1 MMRSTEGSR
10 LPRVRDPSFRLRRIQ
25 DDTMPCQRTG
35 ATHPLRGH
43 HALADPAS
51 MYHTTD
57 SACSIG
63 ATTPATAIRDAALV
77 EPTAGLAAVL
87 QRYFGFS
94 SLRPLQE
101 QIVADCLAGR
111 DVLVL
116 MPTGGGKSLCYQLP
130 ALVRPGLTVV
140 ISPLIA
146 LMKDQVDFLRGR
158 GIDAAV
164 INSAQPPGQT
174 QRVLEGLER
183 GAYRLLYVAPERLMQ
198 PGFLQLMSRWNVS
211 LLAIDEA
218 HCISDWGHDFRPE
231 YRQLREI
238 RLRFPDIP
246 LMALTATA
254 TDRVRVDIVAQLGL
268 RDPGIYV
275 AGFNRPN
282 LIYRVEPK
290 HAPYQRLITF
300 LGERRGQGGIV
311 YCLTRRAT
319 ERLAERLSADGF
331 KAVPYHAGLE
341 QPVRARHQDMFLR
354 DEVQVVCATIAF
366 GMGVNKANIRFVVHY
381 DLPKNIESYY
391 QETGRAG
398 RDGDPAE
405 CLMLFSQFDVIS
417 HERRIDE
424 KTSAKERDIA
434 RKQLHSLVAFAQSTG
449 CRRHTLLAYFGDRPE
464 SANCGGCDN
473 CLGEAVPDARSCRS
487 SDLPTRSPGP
497 DLRAPAPAPAAAGPR
512 EDRTEDAR
520 RFLACL
526 DDIVSQSRF
535 SVGIMHVADVLFGSV
550 SAKVMR
556 FGHEKL
562 KTYGSGKLNSKP
574 EWTHVGKELV
584 RLGYLR
590 QTQDGLPVLSITDSG
605 RTLLAGQGSVA
616 MPARVQHSSGEHD
629 AALFDRLRRLR
640 TRLAAEQ
647 GAPAFVIFSDAALQ
661 QMSRVYP
668 TTPDAFRQISGVG
681 QRKLS
686 ELGPAFM
693 REIEEHLKSNARA
706 TFGQTEAPPPVRKP
720 LGDSEYDTLRRF
732 RAGQTVGDIARERG
746 VKETTVLGH
755 LSAAA
760 DCGEE
765 LPLDPFVPAESQSEV
780 AAAFEDLGW
789 ANLTGVHER
798 LGGRYDY
805 AALRIYRAQRSGR
818 VAATTA

>member
-1 MMRSTEGSR
+1 
-10 LPRVRDPSFRLRRIQ
+10 
-25 DDTMPCQRTG
+25 
-35 ATHPLRGH
+35 
-43 HALADPAS
+43 
-51 MYHTTD
+51 MYDTTD
-57 SACSIG
+57 SARSVG
-63 ATTPATAIRDAALV
+63 VASAATAIRDADLV
-77 EPTAGLAAVL
+77 EVTADLGGVL

-94 SLRPLQE
+94 SFRPLQE

-111 DVLVL
+111 DVLAL

-140 ISPLIA
+140 VSPLIA

-158 GIDAAV
+158 GIAAAV
-164 INSAQPPGQT
+164 VNSAQAPAQT

-183 GAYRLLYVAPERLMQ
+183 GEYRLLYVAPERLMQ
-198 PGFLQLMSRWNVS
+198 PAFLQRMARWNVS

-238 RLRFPDIP
+238 RSRFPDVP

-254 TDRVRVDIVAQLGL
+254 TDRVREDIVAQLGL
-268 RDPGIYV
+268 RDPGVYV

-282 LIYRVEPK
+282 LTYRVEPK
-290 HAPYQRLITF
+290 RAPYQRLLTF

-311 YCLTRRAT
+311 YCFTRRAT
-319 ERLAERLSADGF
+319 ERLAERLSADDF

-354 DEVQVVCATIAF
+354 DEVHVVCATIAF

-405 CLMLFSQFDVIS
+405 CLMLFSQGDVIS

-424 KTSAKERDIA
+424 KTSPKERDVA
-434 RKQLHSLVAFAQSTG
+434 RKQLHALVDFARSTD
-449 CRRHTLLAYFGDRPE
+449 CRRHALLSYFGDRPE
-464 SANCGGCDN
+464 AANCGGCDN
-473 CLGEAVPDARSCRS
+473 CLGEAAPTSTVGQRPS
-487 SDLPTRSPGP
+487 SDRRSPVPATVGP
-497 DLRAPAPAPAAAGPR
+497 L

-535 SVGIMHVADVLFGSV
+535 SVGITHVADVLFGST

-562 KTYGSGKLNSKP
+562 KTYGSGKLNGKP
-574 EWTHVGKELV
+574 EWAHVGKELV

-590 QTQDGLPVLSITDSG
+590 QTQDGLPVLSIADSG
-605 RTLLAGQGSVA
+605 RTLLAGQGTVA
-616 MPARVQHSSGEHD
+616 MPSRVQHSSGEHD
-629 AALFDRLRRLR
+629 AVLFDRLRRLR
-640 TRLAAEQ
+640 IRLAAEQ
-647 GAPAFVIFSDAALQ
+647 GAPAYVIFTDAALQ
-661 QMSRVYP
+661 QMSRAYP

-681 QRKLS
+681 ERKLS

-693 REIEEHLKSNARA
+693 REIDAHLKSNARA

-732 RAGQTVGDIARERG
+732 RAGQTVDDIARERG
-746 VKETTVLGH
+746 VKQTTVLGH

-765 LPLDPFVPAESQSEV
+765 LPLEAFVPLESQSEV

-818 VAATTA
+818 VAAATV

>member
-1 MMRSTEGSR
+1 MHDTT
-10 LPRVRDPSFRLRRIQ
+10 DPLCSV
-25 DDTMPCQRTG
+25 G
-35 ATHPLRGH
+35 ATP
-43 HALADPAS
+43 PV
-51 MYHTTD
+51 
-57 SACSIG
+57 
-63 ATTPATAIRDAALV
+63 TAIRDAAEATSDL
-77 EPTAGLAAVL
+77 GGVL

-94 SLRPLQE
+94 SYRPLQE

-111 DVLVL
+111 DVLAL

-158 GIDAAV
+158 GIAAAV

-290 HAPYQRLITF
+290 RAPYQRLLTF

-311 YCLTRRAT
+311 YCVTRRAT

-366 GMGVNKANIRFVVHY
+366 GMGVNKANIRFVVHH

-405 CLMLFSQFDVIS
+405 CLMLFSQGDVIS

-434 RKQLHSLVAFAQSTG
+434 RKQLHSLVAFARSTG

-473 CLGEAVPDARSCRS
+473 CLGEAAPDARSCRS
-487 SDLPTRSPGP
+487 SDLPTRSPDTACSDFGP

-535 SVGIMHVADVLFGSV
+535 SVGIMHVTDVLFGSV
-550 SAKVMR
+550 SPKVMR
-556 FGHEKL
+556 FGHENL
-562 KTYGSGKLNSKP
+562 KTYSSGKLNSKP
-574 EWTHVGKELV
+574 EWKHVGKELV

-616 MPARVQHSSGEHD
+616 MSARVQHSSGEHD
-629 AALFDRLRRLR
+629 TALFDRLRRLR

-647 GAPAFVIFSDAALQ
+647 GAPAYVIFTDAALQ
-661 QMSRVYP
+661 QMSRAYP

-693 REIEEHLKSNARA
+693 REIGEHLKSNARA
-706 TFGQTEAPPPVRKP
+706 TFGQTEEPAPVRKP
-720 LGDSEYDTLRRF
+720 LGDSEYETLRRF
-732 RAGQTVGDIARERG
+732 RAGQAVDDIARERG

-765 LPLDPFVPAESQSEV
+765 LPLDAFVPPESQPEV
-780 AAAFEDLGW
+780 GAAFEDLGW

-805 AALRIYRAQRSGR
+805 AALRIYRAQRSAR

>member
-1 MMRSTEGSR
+1 MY
-10 LPRVRDPSFRLRRIQ
+10 D
-25 DDTMPCQRTG
+25 
-35 ATHPLRGH
+35 
-43 HALADPAS
+43 AS
-51 MYHTTD
+51 D
-57 SACSIG
+57 SARSRG
-63 ATTPATAIRDAALV
+63 APAAGAAIRDAALV
-77 EPTAGLAAVL
+77 EPTTDLAGVL

-94 SLRPLQE
+94 SFRPLQE

-111 DVLVL
+111 DVLAL

-140 ISPLIA
+140 VSPLIA

-164 INSAQPPGQT
+164 VNSAQPPAQT

-198 PGFLQLMSRWNVS
+198 PGFLQRMSRWNVS

-238 RLRFPDIP
+238 RSRFPKVP

-254 TDRVRVDIVAQLGL
+254 TDHVREDIVTQLGL

-282 LIYRVEPK
+282 LTYRVEPK
-290 HAPYQRLITF
+290 RAPFQRLLTF
-300 LGERRGQGGIV
+300 LHDRPGQSGIV

-319 ERLAERLSADGF
+319 ETLAEKLSAEGI

-341 QPVRARHQDMFLR
+341 QPVRARHQDLFLR

-366 GMGVNKANIRFVVHY
+366 GMGVNKSNIRFVVHH

-398 RDGDPAE
+398 RDGAPAD
-405 CLMLFSQFDVIS
+405 CLMLYSRSDVVQ

-424 KTSAKERDIA
+424 KTSAREREIS
-434 RKQLHSLVAFAQSTG
+434 RKQLRGLVALAESTE
-449 CRRHTLLAYFGDRPE
+449 CRRRALLSYFGDRLD
-464 SANCGGCDN
+464 ADNCGGCDN
-473 CLGEAVPDARSCRS
+473 CLGDAMS
-487 SDLPTRSPGP
+487 
-497 DLRAPAPAPAAAGPR
+497 APAAKSPSPERRPGAPVTTTSGPL

-526 DDIVSQSRF
+526 DEILSQSRF
-535 SVGIMHVADVLFGSV
+535 SVGISHVADVLYGST
-550 SAKVMR
+550 SAKVQR
-556 FGHEKL
+556 LDHEKL
-562 KTYGSGKLNSKP
+562 KTYGSGKLCSKP
-574 EWTHVGKELV
+574 EWTHLGKALV
-584 RLGYLR
+584 RLDYLR
-590 QTQDGLPVLSITDSG
+590 QTQDGMPVLAITDAG
-605 RTLLAGQGSVA
+605 RLLLAGQDTVSI
-616 MPARVQHSSGEHD
+616 PARVQGSTGEFD
-629 AALFDRLRRLR
+629 AALFERLRRLR

-647 GAPAFVIFSDAALQ
+647 GTPAYVVFSDAALQ
-661 QMSRVYP
+661 QMSRTYP
-668 TTPDAFRQISGVG
+668 DTPDAFRRINGVG
-681 QRKLS
+681 ERKLA

-693 REIEEHLKSNARA
+693 QEISEHVESNGRS
-706 TFGQTEAPPPVRKP
+706 TFAQAAAPGFAARKP

-732 RAGQTVGDIARERG
+732 RAGQAVEEIARERG
-746 VKETTVLGH
+746 IKESTVLGH

-760 DCGEE
+760 DSGEE
-765 LPLDPFVPAESQSEV
+765 VALDTFVPAESQPEV
-780 AAAFEDLGW
+780 AAAFRDLGW
-789 ANLTGVHER
+789 GNLTGVHER

-818 VAATTA
+818 VAVA

>member
-1 MMRSTEGSR
+1 
-10 LPRVRDPSFRLRRIQ
+10 
-25 DDTMPCQRTG
+25 
-35 ATHPLRGH
+35 
-43 HALADPAS
+43 
-51 MYHTTD
+51 MYETDD
-57 SACSIG
+57 SACSVG
-63 ATTPATAIRDAALV
+63 VPAPAAAIRDAALV
-77 EPTAGLAAVL
+77 EPTTDLAAVL

-94 SLRPLQE
+94 SFRPLQE

-111 DVLVL
+111 DVLAL

-140 ISPLIA
+140 VSPLIA

-164 INSAQPPGQT
+164 VNSAQPPAQT

-183 GAYRLLYVAPERLMQ
+183 GAYRLLYVAPERLMS
-198 PGFLQLMSRWNVS
+198 PGFLQRMSRWNVS

-238 RLRFPDIP
+238 RSRFPNVP

-254 TDRVRVDIVAQLGL
+254 TDHVRADIVTQLGL
-268 RDPGIYV
+268 REPGIYV

-282 LIYRVEPK
+282 LTYRVEPK
-290 HAPYQRLITF
+290 RAPYQRLLTY
-300 LGERRGQGGIV
+300 LRERKGQSGIV
-311 YCLTRRAT
+311 YCFTRRAT
-319 ERLAERLSADGF
+319 ERLAEKLSADGI

-341 QPVRARHQDMFLR
+341 QPVRARHQDLFLR

-366 GMGVNKANIRFVVHY
+366 GMGVNKPNIRFVVHH

-398 RDGDPAE
+398 RDGDPAD
-405 CLMLFSQFDVIS
+405 CLMLFSKGDVIS

-424 KTSAKERDIA
+424 KTSARERDIA
-434 RKQLHSLVAFAQSTG
+434 RKQLRGLVAFAESTD
-449 CRRHTLLAYFGDRPE
+449 CRRHALLRYFGDKPDAE
-464 SANCGGCDN
+464 NCAGCDN
-473 CLGEAVPDARSCRS
+473 CLGDAM
-487 SDLPTRSPGP
+487 PQHPVGQGPGP
-497 DLRAPAPAPAAAGPR
+497 DHSAPPPATTGPV

-526 DDIVSQSRF
+526 DEIVSGSMF
-535 SVGIMHVADVLFGSV
+535 SVGITHVADVLVGST
-550 SAKVMR
+550 SAKVQR

-562 KTYGSGKLNSKP
+562 KTYGSGKLRSKV
-574 EWTHVGKELV
+574 EWAHVGKELV

-590 QTQDGLPVLSITDSG
+590 QTQDGMPVLSITDSG
-605 RTLLAGQGSVA
+605 RTLLAGQGSLA
-616 MPARVQHSSGEHD
+616 IPARVLHSSGEHD
-629 AALFDRLRRLR
+629 AALFERLRRLR

-647 GAPAFVIFSDAALQ
+647 GAPAYVIFSDAALQ
-661 QMSRVYP
+661 QMARVYP
-668 TTPDAFRQISGVG
+668 TTPEAFRQISGVG
-681 QRKLS
+681 DRKLA

-693 REIEEHLKSNARA
+693 REIEEHLKSNERV
-706 TFGQTEAPPPVRKP
+706 TFAQAEAPLFAARKP

-732 RAGQTVGDIARERG
+732 RAGQAVDDIARDRG
-746 VKETTVLGH
+746 IKESTVLGH

-760 DCGEE
+760 DCGEDVA
-765 LPLDPFVPAESQSEV
+765 LDAFVPPESQPEV
-780 AAAFEDLGW
+780 AAAFHDLGW

-818 VAATTA
+818 VAVA

>member
-1 MMRSTEGSR
+1 
-10 LPRVRDPSFRLRRIQ
+10 
-25 DDTMPCQRTG
+25 
-35 ATHPLRGH
+35 
-43 HALADPAS
+43 
-51 MYHTTD
+51 MYDATD
-57 SACSIG
+57 SACSVG
-63 ATTPATAIRDAALV
+63 ATTLATAIRDASLIEATIDL
-77 EPTAGLAAVL
+77 GGVL

-94 SLRPLQE
+94 SFRPLQE
-101 QIVADCLAGR
+101 QIIVDCLAGR
-111 DVLVL
+111 DVLAL

-140 ISPLIA
+140 VSPLIA

-164 INSAQPPGQT
+164 VNSAQPPDHN

-198 PGFLQLMSRWNVS
+198 PAILQRMARWNVS

-238 RLRFPDIP
+238 RSRFPDIP

-268 RDPGIYV
+268 RDPGVYV

-282 LIYRVEPK
+282 LTYRVEPK
-290 HAPYQRLITF
+290 RAPYERLLTF

-319 ERLAERLSADGF
+319 ERLAGRLSVDGF
-331 KAVPYHAGLE
+331 MAVPYHAGLE

-354 DEVQVVCATIAF
+354 DDVQVVCATIAF

-405 CLMLFSQFDVIS
+405 CLMLFSQSDVIS
-417 HERRIDE
+417 HERRIGE

-434 RKQLHSLVAFAQSTG
+434 RKQLHSLVAFARSTD
-449 CRRHTLLAYFGDRPE
+449 CRRHALLAYFGDRPE
-464 SANCGGCDN
+464 GANCGGCDN
-473 CLGEAVPDARSCRS
+473 CLGEANDRSCRPS
-487 SDLPTRSPGP
+487 GLPARSTSAARGDSAP
-497 DLRAPAPAPAAAGPR
+497 DANAPL

-535 SVGIMHVADVLFGSV
+535 SVGITHVSDVLFGSV

-562 KTYGSGKLNSKP
+562 KTYGSGKLCSKP

-605 RTLLAGQGSVA
+605 RTLLAGQGTVA
-616 MPARVQHSSGEHD
+616 MPARVQHLSGEHD
-629 AALFDRLRRLR
+629 AALFERLRRLR
-640 TRLAAEQ
+640 TRLATEQ
-647 GAPAFVIFSDAALQ
+647 SAPAYVIFTDAALQ
-661 QMSRVYP
+661 QMSRAYP
-668 TTPDAFRQISGVG
+668 TTPEAFRQISGVG
-681 QRKLS
+681 ERKLS

-706 TFGQTEAPPPVRKP
+706 TFGQTEAPTPVRKP

-732 RAGQTVGDIARERG
+732 RAGQTVDDIARERG
-746 VKETTVLGH
+746 VKQTTVLGH

-760 DCGEE
+760 DSGEE
-765 LPLDPFVPAESQSEV
+765 LPLDAFVPPESQPEV
-780 AAAFEDLGW
+780 AAAFHDLGW

-818 VAATTA
+818 VAVA

>member
-1 MMRSTEGSR
+1 
-10 LPRVRDPSFRLRRIQ
+10 
-25 DDTMPCQRTG
+25 
-35 ATHPLRGH
+35 
-43 HALADPAS
+43 
-51 MYHTTD
+51 MYATTD
-57 SACSIG
+57 SACPVG
-63 ATTPATAIRDAALV
+63 AAPAATAIRDAALV
-77 EPTAGLAAVL
+77 EAASDLAGVL

-94 SLRPLQE
+94 SFRPLQE
-101 QIVADCLAGR
+101 EIVADCLAGR
-111 DVLVL
+111 DVLAL

-140 ISPLIA
+140 VSPLIA

-158 GIDAAV
+158 GIAAAV
-164 INSAQPPGQT
+164 VNSAQPQAQT

-198 PGFLQLMSRWNVS
+198 PAFLQRMTRWNVS

-238 RLRFPDIP
+238 RSRFPDVP

-254 TDRVRVDIVAQLGL
+254 TDRVREDIVAQLGL
-268 RDPGIYV
+268 RDAGVYV

-282 LIYRVEPK
+282 LTYRVEPK
-290 HAPYQRLITF
+290 RAPYQRLLTF

-311 YCLTRRAT
+311 YCFTRRAT
-319 ERLAERLSADGF
+319 ERLAERLSSDGF

-354 DEVQVVCATIAF
+354 DEVHVVCATIAF

-405 CLMLFSQFDVIS
+405 CLMLFSQGDVIS

-434 RKQLHSLVAFAQSTG
+434 RKQLHGLVDFARSTN
-449 CRRHTLLAYFGDRPE
+449 CRRHALLSYFGDRPE
-464 SANCGGCDN
+464 GANCGGCDN
-473 CLGEAVPDARSCRS
+473 CLGETTPTSTVGQGPS
-487 SDLPTRSPGP
+487 SDRH
-497 DLRAPAPAPAAAGPR
+497 APAPATAAPL

-526 DDIVSQSRF
+526 DEIVRQSRF
-535 SVGIMHVADVLFGSV
+535 SVGITHVSDVLFGSV

-562 KTYGSGKLNSKP
+562 KTYGSGKLCSKP
-574 EWTHVGKELV
+574 EWAHVGKELV

-605 RTLLAGQGSVA
+605 RTLLAGQGTVA

-647 GAPAFVIFSDAALQ
+647 GAPAYVIFTDAALQ
-661 QMSRVYP
+661 QMSRAYP
-668 TTPDAFRQISGVG
+668 TTPEAFRQISGVG
-681 QRKLS
+681 ERKLS

-693 REIEEHLKSNARA
+693 REIEAHLKSNARA
-706 TFGQTEAPPPVRKP
+706 TFGKTEAPPPVRKP

-732 RAGQTVGDIARERG
+732 RAGQTVDDIARERG
-746 VKETTVLGH
+746 VKQTTVLGH

-765 LPLDPFVPAESQSEV
+765 LPLDAFVPPESQSEV
-780 AAAFEDLGW
+780 AAAFHDLGW

-798 LGGRYDY
+798 LGGRYDF
-805 AALRIYRAQRSGR
+805 AALRIYRAQRSGL
-818 VAATTA
+818 VAVATA

>member
-1 MMRSTEGSR
+1 
-10 LPRVRDPSFRLRRIQ
+10 
-25 DDTMPCQRTG
+25 
-35 ATHPLRGH
+35 
-43 HALADPAS
+43 
-51 MYHTTD
+51 MYDATD
-57 SACSIG
+57 SVCSVG
-63 ATTPATAIRDAALV
+63 AAPAATAIRDAALV
-77 EPTAGLAAVL
+77 EVTTDLGGVL
-87 QRYFGFS
+87 KRYFGFS
-94 SLRPLQE
+94 SFRPLQE

-111 DVLVL
+111 DVLAL

-130 ALVRPGLTVV
+130 ALVRAGLTVV
-140 ISPLIA
+140 VSPLIA

-158 GIDAAV
+158 GIAAAV
-164 INSAQPPGQT
+164 VNSAQPPAQT
-174 QRVLEGLER
+174 QRVLEELER

-198 PGFLQLMSRWNVS
+198 PAFLQRMARWNVS

-238 RLRFPDIP
+238 RSRFPDVP

-254 TDRVRVDIVAQLGL
+254 TDRVREDIVAQLGL
-268 RDPGIYV
+268 RDAGIYV

-282 LIYRVEPK
+282 LTYRVEPK
-290 HAPYQRLITF
+290 RAPYQRLLTF

-311 YCLTRRAT
+311 YCFTRRAT

-331 KAVPYHAGLE
+331 KVVPYHAGLE
-341 QPVRARHQDMFLR
+341 QPVRARNQDMFLR
-354 DEVQVVCATIAF
+354 DEVQMVCATIAF

-405 CLMLFSQFDVIS
+405 CLMLFSQGDVIS

-434 RKQLHSLVAFAQSTG
+434 RKQLHGLVDFARSTD
-449 CRRHTLLAYFGDRPE
+449 CRRHALLSYFGDRPE
-464 SANCGGCDN
+464 AANCGGCDN
-473 CLGEAVPDARSCRS
+473 CLGEAAPTSTVGQRPS
-487 SDLPTRSPGP
+487 SDRRSPVPATVGP
-497 DLRAPAPAPAAAGPR
+497 L

-535 SVGIMHVADVLFGSV
+535 SVGITHVADVLFGSV

-562 KTYGSGKLNSKP
+562 KTYGAGKLCSKP
-574 EWTHVGKELV
+574 EWAHVGKELV

-605 RTLLAGQGSVA
+605 RTVLAGQGTVA

-647 GAPAFVIFSDAALQ
+647 GAPAYVIFTDAALQ
-661 QMSRVYP
+661 QMSRAYP

-681 QRKLS
+681 ERKLC

-693 REIEEHLKSNARA
+693 REIEEHLKSSPRV
-706 TFGQTEAPPPVRKP
+706 TFGQTEALTPIRKP
-720 LGDSEYDTLRRF
+720 LGDSEYETLRRF
-732 RAGQTVGDIARERG
+732 RAGQTVDDIARERG
-746 VKETTVLGH
+746 VKQTTVLGH

-765 LPLDPFVPAESQSEV
+765 LPLDVFVPLESQSEV

-818 VAATTA
+818 VAAATA

>member
-1 MMRSTEGSR
+1 
-10 LPRVRDPSFRLRRIQ
+10 
-25 DDTMPCQRTG
+25 
-35 ATHPLRGH
+35 
-43 HALADPAS
+43 

-57 SACSIG
+57 STCSID
-63 ATTPATAIRDAALV
+63 ATAPATAIRDAALV
-77 EPTAGLAAVL
+77 EPATGLAAVL
-87 QRYFGFS
+87 QRYFGLS
-94 SLRPLQE
+94 ALRPLQE

-140 ISPLIA
+140 VSPLIA

-158 GIDAAV
+158 GIAAAV
-164 INSAQPPGQT
+164 INSAQSPDQT
-174 QRVLEGLER
+174 RRVLEGLER

-198 PGFLQLMSRWNVS
+198 LGFLQLMSRWNVS

-254 TDRVRVDIVAQLGL
+254 TDRVREDIVAQLGL

-290 HAPYQRLITF
+290 RAPYQRLLTF

-311 YCLTRRAT
+311 YCFTRRAT

-354 DEVQVVCATIAF
+354 DDVQVVCATIAF

-405 CLMLFSQFDVIS
+405 CLMLFSQGDVIS

-434 RKQLHSLVAFAQSTG
+434 RKQLDSLLVFARSTG

-473 CLGEAVPDARSCRS
+473 CLGETTPSHTAGQGTSPDH
-487 SDLPTRSPGP
+487 
-497 DLRAPAPAPAAAGPR
+497 RAPAPAPVTAGPL

-535 SVGIMHVADVLFGSV
+535 NVGITHVVDVLFGSV

-562 KTYGSGKLNSKP
+562 ETYGSGKLNSKR

-590 QTQDGLPVLSITDSG
+590 QAQDGLPVLSITDSG

-616 MPARVQHSSGEHD
+616 IPARVQYSSGEHD

-647 GAPAFVIFSDAALQ
+647 GTPAFVIFTDAALQ
-661 QMSRVYP
+661 QMSRAYP

-706 TFGQTEAPPPVRKP
+706 TFGQAEAPPPARKP

-732 RAGQTVGDIARERG
+732 RAGQTVADIAHERG

-765 LPLDPFVPAESQSEV
+765 LPLDPFVPLESQPEV

-789 ANLTGVHER
+789 VNLTGVHER

-818 VAATTA
+818 VALA

>member
-1 MMRSTEGSR
+1 
-10 LPRVRDPSFRLRRIQ
+10 
-25 DDTMPCQRTG
+25 
-35 ATHPLRGH
+35 
-43 HALADPAS
+43 
-51 MYHTTD
+51 MYDTTD
-57 SACSIG
+57 STCSLG

-77 EPTAGLAAVL
+77 EPTADLAAVL

-158 GIDAAV
+158 GIAAAV

-198 PGFLQLMSRWNVS
+198 QGFLQLMSRWNVS

-290 HAPYQRLITF
+290 SASYQRLLTF

-311 YCLTRRAT
+311 YCFTRRAT

-405 CLMLFSQFDVIS
+405 CLMLFSQGDVIS

-434 RKQLHSLVAFAQSTG
+434 RKQLHSLVAFARSTG

-473 CLGEAVPDARSCRS
+473 CLGETTPPRTVGQD
-487 SDLPTRSPGP
+487 PGL
-497 DLRAPAPAPAAAGPR
+497 DRRAPAPAPVTAGPL
-512 EDRTEDAR
+512 EDRTEDAQ

-535 SVGIMHVADVLFGSV
+535 NVGITHVADVLFGSV

-556 FGHEKL
+556 FAHENL

-590 QTQDGLPVLSITDSG
+590 QARDGLPVLSITDSG
-605 RTLLAGQGSVA
+605 RTVLAGQGSVA
-616 MPARVQHSSGEHD
+616 MPAPVQPSSGEHD
-629 AALFDRLRRLR
+629 AAPFARLRGLR

-647 GAPAFVIFSDAALQ
+647 GAPAFVIFTDAALQ
-661 QMSRVYP
+661 QMSRAYP

-706 TFGQTEAPPPVRKP
+706 TFGQTEAQPLARRP

-732 RAGQTVGDIARERG
+732 RAGQTVDDIARERG
-746 VKETTVLGH
+746 VKQTTVLGH

-765 LPLDPFVPAESQSEV
+765 LPLDAFVPLESQPEV

-818 VAATTA
+818 VAAATV

>member
-1 MMRSTEGSR
+1 
-10 LPRVRDPSFRLRRIQ
+10 
-25 DDTMPCQRTG
+25 
-35 ATHPLRGH
+35 
-43 HALADPAS
+43 
-51 MYHTTD
+51 
-57 SACSIG
+57 
-63 ATTPATAIRDAALV
+63 
-77 EPTAGLAAVL
+77 
-87 QRYFGFS
+87 
-94 SLRPLQE
+94 
-101 QIVADCLAGR
+101 
-111 DVLVL
+111 
-116 MPTGGGKSLCYQLP
+116 
-130 ALVRPGLTVV
+130 
-140 ISPLIA
+140 
-146 LMKDQVDFLRGR
+146 
-158 GIDAAV
+158 
-164 INSAQPPGQT
+164 
-174 QRVLEGLER
+174 
-183 GAYRLLYVAPERLMQ
+183 MQ
-198 PGFLQLMSRWNVS
+198 QGFLQLMSRWNVS

-290 HAPYQRLITF
+290 SASYQRLLTF

-311 YCLTRRAT
+311 YCFTRRAT

-405 CLMLFSQFDVIS
+405 CLMLFSQGDVIS

-434 RKQLHSLVAFAQSTG
+434 RKQLHSLVAFARSTG

-473 CLGEAVPDARSCRS
+473 CLGETTPPRTVGQD
-487 SDLPTRSPGP
+487 PGL
-497 DLRAPAPAPAAAGPR
+497 DRRAPAPAPVTAGPL
-512 EDRTEDAR
+512 EDRTEDAQ

-535 SVGIMHVADVLFGSV
+535 NVGITHVADVLFGSV

-556 FGHEKL
+556 FAHENL

-590 QTQDGLPVLSITDSG
+590 QARDGLPVLSITDSG
-605 RTLLAGQGSVA
+605 RTVLA
-616 MPARVQHSSGEHD
+616 
-629 AALFDRLRRLR
+629 
-640 TRLAAEQ
+640 
-647 GAPAFVIFSDAALQ
+647 
-661 QMSRVYP
+661 
-668 TTPDAFRQISGVG
+668 
-681 QRKLS
+681 
-686 ELGPAFM
+686 
-693 REIEEHLKSNARA
+693 
-706 TFGQTEAPPPVRKP
+706 
-720 LGDSEYDTLRRF
+720 
-732 RAGQTVGDIARERG
+732 
-746 VKETTVLGH
+746 
-755 LSAAA
+755 
-760 DCGEE
+760 
-765 LPLDPFVPAESQSEV
+765 LP
-780 AAAFEDLGW
+780 
-789 ANLTGVHER
+789 R
-798 LGGRYDY
+798 
-805 AALRIYRAQRSGR
+805 
-818 VAATTA
+818 

>member
-1 MMRSTEGSR
+1 VPLTPCAAIARSPILQS
-10 LPRVRDPSFRLRRIQ
+10 VYDV
-25 DDTMPCQRTG
+25 
-35 ATHPLRGH
+35 
-43 HALADPAS
+43 
-51 MYHTTD
+51 TD
-57 SACSIG
+57 SACSVG
-63 ATTPATAIRDAALV
+63 AAPAAAAIRDAALV
-77 EPTAGLAAVL
+77 EAATDLPVVL
-87 QRYFGFS
+87 HRYFGFS
-94 SLRPLQE
+94 SFRPLQE

-111 DVLVL
+111 DVLAL

-140 ISPLIA
+140 VSPLIA

-158 GIDAAV
+158 GIAAAV
-164 INSAQPPGQT
+164 VNSAQPPAQT

-183 GAYRLLYVAPERLMQ
+183 GVYRLLYVAPERLMQ
-198 PGFLQLMSRWNVS
+198 PAFLLRMARWNVS

-238 RLRFPDIP
+238 RSRFPDIP

-254 TDRVRVDIVAQLGL
+254 TDRVREDIVAQLGL
-268 RDPGIYV
+268 RDPGVYV

-282 LIYRVEPK
+282 LTYRVEPK
-290 HAPYQRLITF
+290 RAPYQRLLTF
-300 LGERRGQGGIV
+300 LGERHGQGGIV
-311 YCLTRRAT
+311 YCFTRRAT
-319 ERLAERLSADGF
+319 ERLAERLSTDGF

-405 CLMLFSQFDVIS
+405 CLMFFSQGDVIS

-424 KTSAKERDIA
+424 KSSAKERDIA
-434 RKQLHSLVAFAQSTG
+434 RKQLHGLVAFARSTD
-449 CRRHTLLAYFGDRPE
+449 CRRHALLAYFGDRPE
-464 SANCGGCDN
+464 DANCAGCDN
-473 CLGEAVPDARSCRS
+473 CLDEAA
-487 SDLPTRSPGP
+487 PTRTVGQRPSPDRRTPTATGP
-497 DLRAPAPAPAAAGPR
+497 L

-535 SVGIMHVADVLFGSV
+535 SVGITHVADVLFGSV
-550 SAKVMR
+550 SAKVLR

-584 RLGYLR
+584 RLGYLL

-605 RTLLAGQGSVA
+605 RTLLAGRGSVQ

-647 GAPAFVIFSDAALQ
+647 GAPAYVIFTDAALQ
-661 QMSRVYP
+661 QMSRAYP
-668 TTPDAFRQISGVG
+668 TTPEAFRQISGVG
-681 QRKLS
+681 ERKLS
-686 ELGPAFM
+686 ELGAAFM
-693 REIEEHLKSNARA
+693 REIAEHLKSSPREK
-706 TFGQTEAPPPVRKP
+706 FGRTEARLPRKP

-746 VKETTVLGH
+746 VKQTTVLGH
-755 LSAAA
+755 LNAAA

-765 LPLDPFVPAESQSEV
+765 LPLDAFVPLESQSEV

-805 AALRIYRAQRSGR
+805 AALRIYRALRSGR
-818 VAATTA
+818 VAAATA

>member
-1 MMRSTEGSR
+1 
-10 LPRVRDPSFRLRRIQ
+10 
-25 DDTMPCQRTG
+25 
-35 ATHPLRGH
+35 
-43 HALADPAS
+43 
-51 MYHTTD
+51 MYDATD
-57 SACSIG
+57 SACSVG
-63 ATTPATAIRDAALV
+63 AAPAATAIRDAALV
-77 EPTAGLAAVL
+77 EATTDLGAVL

-94 SLRPLQE
+94 SFRPLQE

-111 DVLVL
+111 DVLAL

-140 ISPLIA
+140 VSPLIA

-164 INSAQPPGQT
+164 VNSAQPPAQT

-198 PGFLQLMSRWNVS
+198 PAFLQRMARWNVS

-238 RLRFPDIP
+238 RSRFPNVP

-254 TDRVRVDIVAQLGL
+254 TDRVREDIVAQLGL
-268 RDPGIYV
+268 RDAGVYV

-282 LIYRVEPK
+282 LTYRVEPK
-290 HAPYQRLITF
+290 RAPYQRLLTF
-300 LGERRGQGGIV
+300 LGERRGQSGIV
-311 YCLTRRAT
+311 YCFTRRAT

-405 CLMLFSQFDVIS
+405 CLMLFSQGDVIS

-434 RKQLHSLVAFAQSTG
+434 RKQLRGLVSFAESTD
-449 CRRHTLLAYFGDRPE
+449 CRRHALLRYFGDTPDAE
-464 SANCGGCDN
+464 NCGGCDN
-473 CLGEAVPDARSCRS
+473 CLGEAA
-487 SDLPTRSPGP
+487 PTRPVSQRPSPDRRTPTATGP
-497 DLRAPAPAPAAAGPR
+497 L

-535 SVGIMHVADVLFGSV
+535 SVGITHVADVLFGST

-562 KTYGSGKLNSKP
+562 KTYGSGKLCSKP

-605 RTLLAGQGSVA
+605 RALLAGQGSVA
-616 MPARVQHSSGEHD
+616 IPARVQHSSGEHD
-629 AALFDRLRRLR
+629 AALFERLATAADASCRGAGCAGLRHLHRRRPAADVPRLPDDAGRLSPDQRRRRTEAVRARPRLHARDRGAPQVERPGHLRADGGADARSQAAGRFRVRHAAPLPRWPNGWRHRPRARRQGEHRARPPQRRRGLWGGAASRRLR
-640 TRLAAEQ
+640 AARIAVRGRGRL
-647 GAPAFVIFSDAALQ
+647 S
-661 QMSRVYP
+661 
-668 TTPDAFRQISGVG
+668 
-681 QRKLS
+681 
-686 ELGPAFM
+686 
-693 REIEEHLKSNARA
+693 
-706 TFGQTEAPPPVRKP
+706 
-720 LGDSEYDTLRRF
+720 
-732 RAGQTVGDIARERG
+732 
-746 VKETTVLGH
+746 
-755 LSAAA
+755 
-760 DCGEE
+760 
-765 LPLDPFVPAESQSEV
+765 
-780 AAAFEDLGW
+780 
-789 ANLTGVHER
+789 
-798 LGGRYDY
+798 
-805 AALRIYRAQRSGR
+805 
-818 VAATTA
+818 

>member
-1 MMRSTEGSR
+1 
-10 LPRVRDPSFRLRRIQ
+10 
-25 DDTMPCQRTG
+25 MPCQRTC
-35 ATHPLRGH
+35 AIHPLRGR

-51 MYHTTD
+51 MYNTTD
-57 SACSIG
+57 SACSTG

-77 EPTAGLAAVL
+77 DPTTGLAAVL

-111 DVLVL
+111 DVLAL

-254 TDRVRVDIVAQLGL
+254 TDRVREDIVAQLGL

-290 HAPYQRLITF
+290 RAPYQRLLTF

-311 YCLTRRAT
+311 YCFTRRAT

-341 QPVRARHQDMFLR
+341 QPLRARHQDMFLR
-354 DEVQVVCATIAF
+354 DDVQVVCATIAF

-381 DLPKNIESYY
+381 ALPKNIESYY

-405 CLMLFSQFDVIS
+405 CLMLFSQGDVMS

-424 KTSAKERDIA
+424 KTSAKERDVA
-434 RKQLHSLVAFAQSTG
+434 RKQLDSLVAFARSTG
-449 CRRHTLLAYFGDRPE
+449 CRRHALLAYFGDRPE

-473 CLGEAVPDARSCRS
+473 CLGEASPNARGCGS
-487 SDLPTRSPGP
+487 SDLPTRSPNTARS
-497 DLRAPAPAPAAAGPR
+497 DSVLDRRAPVTAGPP

-526 DDIVSQSRF
+526 DDIASQSGF
-535 SVGIMHVADVLFGSV
+535 SVGVMHAADVLFGSV
-550 SAKVMR
+550 SAKVQR

-562 KTYGSGKLNSKP
+562 ETYGSGRLNSKP

-584 RLGYLR
+584 RLGYLQQR
-590 QTQDGLPVLSITDSG
+590 QDGLPVLSITDSG
-605 RTLLAGQGSVA
+605 RTLLAGHGSVA

-629 AALFDRLRRLR
+629 ATLFDRLRRLR

-647 GAPAFVIFSDAALQ
+647 GAPAYVIFSDAALQ
-661 QMSRVYP
+661 QMSRAYP

-693 REIEEHLKSNARA
+693 REIEEHLKSNSRE
-706 TFGQTEAPPPVRKP
+706 TFGQGTPPAVREP

-732 RAGQTVGDIARERG
+732 RAGQTVADIARERG

-765 LPLDPFVPAESQSEV
+765 LPLDPFVPLESQPEV

-789 ANLTGVHER
+789 VNLTGVHER

-805 AALRIYRAQRSGR
+805 AALCIYRAQRSGR
-818 VAATTA
+818 VALA